1 MAWFA
6 DRAKNLRSRGR
17 AADGDDSPRGSD
29 PGGAKTSYRDT
40 GLFLPLDSG
49 HLDFLNGALE
59 QIQADS
65 GIRAL
70 LERVGMPL
78 ESTDGAASDSAS
90 DPSRKRGSELPE
102 EEHRLLTAFALVG
115 NGDAKF
121 SGAYYASAE
130 AAYREAHKAVSSTRE
145 KSLQGICLSALAA
158 AVGMQ
163 GKHEQALKFAEDA
176 VRRKPDLAE
185 AWYNRGIALLL
196 VKRHEEAVPCF
207 EDALVNKPDLAI
219 AWYNKGI
226 ALGNLDR
233 HEEALP
239 CFTETLGRDM
249 KDADAW
255 LGKGASQL
263 MLGRYEEALASF
275 EEALRRRK
283 GFSFALLGKGL
294 ALMMLR
300 RHEEALPCFDK
311 ALSGWPEFAEGWVG
325 RGQTL
330 GEMGRHQDAAA
341 CFEKA
346 LLYQPDLPSAWQNK
360 GVALSK
366 LGSWKQALA
375 AHERAQL
382 LEKGKP

>member
-6 DRAKNLRSRGR
+6 DKARNLRSRGR
-17 AADGDDSPRGSD
+17 PVDGDDSARVAD
-29 PGGAKTSYRDT
+29 PGGAKTDYSET
-40 GLFLPLDSG
+40 GLSLPLDSG
-49 HLDFLNGALE
+49 HIDFLDGALE
-59 QIQADS
+59 QIQADA
-65 GIRAL
+65 GIRDL
-70 LERVGMPL
+70 LERVGMPHV
-78 ESTDGAASDSAS
+78 SRDGTASDS
-90 DPSRKRGSELPE
+90 DPDSSRKRGSDIPE
-102 EEHRLLTAFALVG
+102 EEHRLLTAFVLVG
-115 NGDAKF
+115 NGDDKF
-121 SGAYYASAE
+121 SGAYYTSAE
-130 AAYREAHKAVSSTRE
+130 AAYREAHKAVSATRE

-163 GKHEQALKFAEDA
+163 GKHEQALKLAEDA
-176 VRRKPDLAE
+176 VRRRPDLAE

-196 VKRHEEAVPCF
+196 FQRYEEAVPCF
-207 EDALVNKPDLAI
+207 DEALVHKPDLAV

-233 HEEALP
+233 YEEALP
-239 CFTETLGRDM
+239 CFTETLGRDL

-283 GFSFALLGKGL
+283 GFSDALLGKGL
-294 ALMMLR
+294 GLMKLG

-311 ALSGWPEFAEGWVG
+311 ALRGRPEFAEGWVG

-330 GEMGRHQDAAA
+330 GEMGRHQDAAS

-346 LLYQPDLPSAWQNK
+346 LLYQPELASAWENK

-366 LGSWKQALA
+366 LGWWKQALS
-375 AHERAQL
+375 AHERARS
-382 LEKGKP
+382 LEKGRP